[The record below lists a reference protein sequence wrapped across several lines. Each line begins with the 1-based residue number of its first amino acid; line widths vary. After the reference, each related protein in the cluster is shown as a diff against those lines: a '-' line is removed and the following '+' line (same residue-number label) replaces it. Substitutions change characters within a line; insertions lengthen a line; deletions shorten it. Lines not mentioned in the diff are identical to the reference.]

1 MAQIIDG
8 KAIAKTIRDEVAVK
22 ALKLKSEKGIAPKL
36 IVILVGD
43 DPASQIYVRNKE
55 KACAEVGMLSET
67 RRIPA
72 DIKEE
77 RLIYLIK
84 SLNSDQS
91 VNGILV
97 QLPLPD
103 HLNEENILKEILP
116 EKDVDG
122 ISIENM
128 GRLFKGANPF
138 FTACTP
144 SGVMEL
150 LLSTGQEIKGKEA
163 VVVGRSNIV
172 GKPMAMLLLEKHATV
187 TICHSRTTGL
197 KGVCKRAD
205 ILIAAVGRKHL
216 IKGDWIKPG
225 ATVIDVGMN
234 RTNEGLFGDVDFN
247 EAKEVAGYITPV
259 PGGVGPMTIAMLIK
273 NTFISAE
280 RASGRH

>member
-8 KAIAKTIRDEVAVK
+8 KAIAKSIREEVAEEVK
-22 ALKLKSEKGIAPKL
+22 DLKAKKGITPKL
-36 IVILVGD
+36 VVVLVGD

-55 KACAEVGMLSET
+55 RACAEIGMLSET

-84 SLNSDQS
+84 SLNEDKSIH
-91 VNGILV
+91 GILV

-103 HLNEENILKEILP
+103 QLNEENILKEIMP
-116 EKDVDG
+116 QKDVDG

-128 GRLFKGANPF
+128 GRLFKGAEPF

-187 TICHSRTTGL
+187 TICHSRTIGL
-197 KGVCKRAD
+197 KEACKRAD
-205 ILIAAVGRKHL
+205 ILVAAVGRKQL
-216 IKGDWIKPG
+216 IKGDWIKAG

-234 RTNEGLFGDVDFN
+234 RTEEGLFGDVDFN

-259 PGGVGPMTIAMLIK
+259 PGGVGPMTIAMLMR
-273 NTFISAE
+273 NTLISAE
-280 RASGRH
+280 RAS